1 MTTPEDPPR
10 SIRSC
15 YDKLRKAVSNIPMD
29 ASKSAKIENLASEKI
44 SEILPNLYLSGRT
57 VAQNQ
62 ELLREKNVK
71 TVINVS
77 DREIPNYTATHP
89 TIRNYK
95 YYTMSDTA
103 SGNFDG
109 IVEEAVT
116 LIHETRIRGE
126 SVLVHCFLG
135 VSRSA
140 TLIAFYLISAFG
152 MNWREAV
159 DYIRM
164 RRHSANPNFGF
175 LHQLKVYANTKAP
188 ETRLQLTNQR
198 CQKMRESDG
207 EVIKKYLPLAVIQL

>member
-1 MTTPEDPPR
+1 MATPEDAPR

-57 VAQNQ
+57 VAQNH

-116 LIHETRIRGE
+116 LIHETRIRGGKHWKE
-126 SVLVHCFLG
+126 
-135 VSRSA
+135 
-140 TLIAFYLISAFG
+140 
-152 MNWREAV
+152 
-159 DYIRM
+159 
-164 RRHSANPNFGF
+164 
-175 LHQLKVYANTKAP
+175 YA
-188 ETRLQLTNQR
+188 
-198 CQKMRESDG
+198 
-207 EVIKKYLPLAVIQL
+207 I